1 MKKLF
6 ILISIILLTSGC
18 YDYKELHNLAI
29 ISGIAIDYDKITNE
43 YTTTFEILN
52 SDDDTKSY
60 TINGTGKNIEDSFN
74 NTSLKINKI
83 PFYSHVSVMILSK
96 SVINNNIDDLI
107 EFIAN
112 NKKLTNTFYILLS
125 KNDLSKDILESE
137 NLKYDTISESIY
149 NLIDNK
155 DLINNYSLKTTS
167 ENIINNYLNNMKDLY
182 IPVINYK
189 NNDIEFDGIA
199 IFDNN
204 KLKNYLNS
212 DESKLINILLNESN
226 NAYFEK
232 TCNKDN
238 ETIINI
244 YKQKIKYKFNKDKLT
259 IDIILLGNLVKDE
272 CNYDNTEK
280 IFNKQIKN
288 DYNNLINKLKNNNS
302 DILGINYLY
311 YKNYN
316 KKIDFNTFEINTN
329 INLSINNNGIFFE
342 VKK

>member
-18 YDYKELHNLAI
+18 YDYKELNNLAI

-244 YKQKIKYKFNKDKLT
+244 YKQKIKN
-259 IDIILLGNLVKDE
+259 
-272 CNYDNTEK
+272 
-280 IFNKQIKN
+280 
-288 DYNNLINKLKNNNS
+288 
-302 DILGINYLY
+302 
-311 YKNYN
+311 
-316 KKIDFNTFEINTN
+316 
-329 INLSINNNGIFFE
+329 
-342 VKK
+342 